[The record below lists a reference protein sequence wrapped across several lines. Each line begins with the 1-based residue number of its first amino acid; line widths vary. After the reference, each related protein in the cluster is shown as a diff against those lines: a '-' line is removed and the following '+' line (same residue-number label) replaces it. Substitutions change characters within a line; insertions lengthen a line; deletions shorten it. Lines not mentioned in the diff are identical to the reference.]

1 VLRRYSFMH
10 HGDLLTID
18 AVLDHYERGGSAP
31 AGLKAEIEPVDLSD
45 AERKDLIAFLG
56 SLNGR
61 VNELLADLPLGT
73 DVFNVRKIPQTG
85 EDEAAASGPVLDPNY
100 VKKRPD

>member
-1 VLRRYSFMH
+1 M
-10 HGDLLTID
+10 
-18 AVLDHYERGGSAP
+18 LDHYEKGGSAP

-45 AERKDLIAFLG
+45 EERKDLLAFLT
-56 SLNGR
+56 SLNGQ

-73 DVFNVRKIPQTG
+73 DVFNVRNAPQTG

-100 VKKRPD
+100 VRKPVGGPVTDPSYIKKQ